1 MMKETQLIQS
11 VYAYDIAADQK
22 ISEIKTVDEL
32 KAQIKQWRADWLDM
46 MGELPEK
53 TPLMPEVI
61 DIVKC
66 NGYVVEKVLFQSQPG
81 VYVTGMLF
89 LPEHSDFKPPY
100 PAVMEVQGHSTV
112 GKLAVKHIRMAE
124 IAVQAGF
131 AVFIF
136 DPISQGERFQCKEE
150 FGGWDCAEEHGSLG
164 ARSYLTGWNLAR
176 FRLWDG
182 IRAIDYLET
191 RPELDLSR
199 LAVIGNSGG
208 GTMSTYLQA
217 WDDRIK
223 IACPGC
229 YISSLREVIRE
240 RGVHDPEQFFFN
252 QLPRGLNHGAL
263 VAMGQDRVDLMI
275 AARHHDYFPIEGV
288 KSTFAL
294 MQQVKENC
302 KLDTHCGMFSCDG
315 PHGWVEA
322 SIQANLAWLQ
332 YHIKGQVSPYAKI
345 VDDQF
350 VLDIEKLR
358 SIEPK
363 LDCRTDLNVFPNEKG
378 YVTATGQV
386 RDLPGFRSLYTLIA
400 EEADRYA
407 EQRQKVLRGGK
418 EKLRE
423 IVRRRAGI
431 HPLDSLPEAPKPFEH
446 TFKWWYLKG
455 PDGMSVEL
463 HSGILSIL
471 GKSLVGLRAEQILRD
486 ALVEY
491 KANGNTPVPLCAEG
505 SMCIAAAHAYAA
517 EPELFCRVE
526 FKNPPLSWSDML
538 HKEDPREDS
547 FSVGVWGALREYDW
561 IDLVPAEL
569 QEN

>member
-1 MMKETQLIQS
+1 MKNTQLIQS
-11 VYAYDIAADQK
+11 VYAYDIAADQR
-22 ISEIKTVDEL
+22 IAEIKSAEEL
-32 KAQIKQWRADWLDM
+32 KEQTIQWRADWLDM
-46 MGELPEK
+46 MGGLPEK
-53 TPLMPEVI
+53 TPLMPEVTGVI
-61 DIVKC
+61 QCD
-66 NGYVVEKVLFQSQPG
+66 GYIVEKVLFQSQPG
-81 VYVTGMLF
+81 VYVTGMLY
-89 LPEHSDFKPPY
+89 LPELPDVKPPY
-100 PAVMEVQGHSTV
+100 PTILQLQGHSTP
-112 GKLAVKHIRMAE
+112 GKLAAKYIRMAE
-124 IAVQAGF
+124 ISVQAGF
-131 AVFIF
+131 ATFIF
-136 DPISQGERFQCKEE
+136 DPVSQGERFQCKEE

-191 RPELDLSR
+191 RPDLDLSR

-223 IACPGC
+223 VACPGC

-263 VAMGQDRVDLMI
+263 AAMGQDRVDLMI
-275 AARHHDYFPIEGV
+275 AARHADYFPFEGV

-302 KLDTHCGMFSCDG
+302 GLDTHCGLFSCDG

-322 SIQANLAWLQ
+322 SVQANLAWLQ
-332 YHIKGQVSPYAKI
+332 YYVKGEVSPYAQIK
-345 VDDQF
+345 DGQF
-350 VLDIEKLR
+350 VLDVEKLR

-363 LDCRTDLNVFPNEKG
+363 LDCRTDLNTFTEDTET
-378 YVTATGQV
+378 VTATGQV
-386 RDLPGFRSLYTLIA
+386 RDLPGYRSIYTLIA

-407 EQRQKVLRGGK
+407 EQRKKILQGGK

-423 IVRRRAGI
+423 VVRRRAGI
-431 HPLDSLPEAPKPFEH
+431 HPLDSLPEAPEPFEH
-446 TFKWWYLKG
+446 IFKWWYLKG
-455 PDGMSVEL
+455 PDGVSVEL

-486 ALVEY
+486 ALAEFKV
-491 KANGNTPVPLCAEG
+491 NGNKPVPLKAEG
-505 SMCIAAAHAYAA
+505 SMCIAAAHAFAA
-517 EPELFCRVE
+517 EPELFCCVE
-526 FKNPPLSWSDML
+526 FIDPPLSWSAML

-547 FSVGVWGALREYDW
+547 FSVGIWGALQEYDW
-561 IDLVPAEL
+561 IDLVPAEMRKA
-569 QEN
+569 